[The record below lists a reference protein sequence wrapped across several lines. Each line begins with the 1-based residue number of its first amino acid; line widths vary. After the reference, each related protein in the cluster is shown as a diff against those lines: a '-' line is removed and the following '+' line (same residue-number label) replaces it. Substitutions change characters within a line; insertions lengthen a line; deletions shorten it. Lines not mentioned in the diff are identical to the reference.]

1 MVGGGGGAVLCVVEL
16 MASHGD
22 QRTQA
27 RAREA
32 TRWRWL
38 AGLVLSGWEQLT
50 TALGG
55 SQWRLFVALT
65 GWLHGLRLLQCCGC
79 HGSHGFNGVNVI
91 WRE

>member
-22 QRTQA
+22 RRTQA

-38 AGLVLSGWEQLT
+38 TGLALSGWEQFT
-50 TALGG
+50 AALGG
-55 SQWRLFVALT
+55 SQWRLLVALT
-65 GWLHGLRLLQCCGC
+65 D
-79 HGSHGFNGVNVI
+79 SMV
-91 WRE
+91 

>member
-22 QRTQA
+22 RRTQA

-32 TRWRWL
+32 TWWRWL
-38 AGLVLSGWEQLT
+38 TGLAPSGWEQLT
-50 TALGG
+50 AALSG

-65 GWLHGLRLLQCCGC
+65 G
-79 HGSHGFNGVNVI
+79 
-91 WRE
+91 